1 MKHETKSALRDRQSR
16 IDAHVSK
23 LGQSNAQQYLNSR
36 HVVIDWHSLGQALMG
51 ATATLLFIYFAL
63 T

>member
-16 IDAHVSK
+16 IDAYISK
-23 LGQSNAQQYLNSR
+23 LGQNNAQQYLNSR

-51 ATATLLFIYFAL
+51 VTATLLFLYFAL

>member
-1 MKHETKSALRDRQSR
+1 MKNQTKAALRDRQAR
-16 IDAHVSK
+16 VDAHISK

-51 ATATLLFIYFAL
+51 ATATLLFLYFAL

>member
-1 MKHETKSALRDRQSR
+1 MKNQNKAALRDRQAR
-16 IDAHVSK
+16 VDAHISK

-36 HVVIDWHSLGQALMG
+36 HVVIDWHSLGQALLG
-51 ATATLLFIYFAL
+51 VTATLLFIYFAL

>member
-1 MKHETKSALRDRQSR
+1 MKNQTKAALRDRQAR
-16 IDAHVSK
+16 VDAHISK

-51 ATATLLFIYFAL
+51 VTATLLFIYFAL